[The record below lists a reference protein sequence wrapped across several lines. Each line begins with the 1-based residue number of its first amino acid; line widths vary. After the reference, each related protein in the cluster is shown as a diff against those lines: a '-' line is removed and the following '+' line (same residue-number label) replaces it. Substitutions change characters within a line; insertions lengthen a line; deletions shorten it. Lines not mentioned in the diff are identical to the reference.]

1 MREES
6 KSISTQIER
15 GDRCHQGRAE
25 KDGFSQ
31 EEQRGDDVDGGGAI
45 ARDDKE
51 R

>member
-6 KSISTQIER
+6 KSIGTQRE
-15 GDRCHQGRAE
+15 GSGGCHQGRAE

-31 EEQRGDDVDGGGAI
+31 DGQREDDVDGGGAI